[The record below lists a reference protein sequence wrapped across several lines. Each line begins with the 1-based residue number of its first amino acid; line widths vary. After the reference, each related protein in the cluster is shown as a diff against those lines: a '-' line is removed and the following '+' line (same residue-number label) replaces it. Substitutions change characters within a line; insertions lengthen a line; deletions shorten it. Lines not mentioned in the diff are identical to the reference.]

1 MMRLTKR
8 KVLAMAIGSAML
20 AACSGEPS
28 ASGDVSRE
36 TLRAIG
42 DRFDK
47 AQIEQN
53 RDELERLIA
62 DDFVFV
68 GSGGVREG
76 KREFIDGFIDPDLA
90 FDPIKIVDPVIVP
103 LGPDAG
109 IVGGNVVLSG
119 TANGERF
126 ASRIRFADTFRRI
139 DGEWK
144 AVHVQ
149 ATKVPEGA
157 PSQ

>member
-1 MMRLTKR
+1 MQLTKGM
-8 KVLAMAIGSAML
+8 LAMAIGTAML
-20 AACSGEPS
+20 VGCSGWRSEPD
-28 ASGDVSRE
+28 DVSRE
-36 TLRAIG
+36 TLRAVG

-47 AQIEQN
+47 AQIQQN
-53 RDELERLIA
+53 REELERLIA

-76 KREFIDGFIDPDLA
+76 KREFIDGFVDPNIT
-90 FDPIKIVDPVIVP
+90 FDPITITDPVIVP

-109 IVGGNVVLSG
+109 IVGGDVVLGG

-144 AVHVQ
+144 AIHVQ
-149 ATKVPEGA
+149 ATKVPEEV
-157 PSQ
+157 SVQ

>member
-36 TLRAIG
+36 TLRAVG

-76 KREFIDGFIDPDLA
+76 KREFIDGRSEEQTSELQS
-90 FDPIKIVDPVIVP
+90 
-103 LGPDAG
+103 LMR
-109 IVGGNVVLSG
+109 NSY
-119 TANGERF
+119 
-126 ASRIRFADTFRRI
+126 
-139 DGEWK
+139 
-144 AVHVQ
+144 AVF
-149 ATKVPEGA
+149 GL
-157 PSQ
+157 